1 MKRYGTVIKLR
12 PELQAKYI
20 ELHASPWP
28 EIDAMI
34 KACNIQNYS
43 IYLRDG
49 YLFSYFEYTGEDYD
63 QDMAKMAADPLTN
76 KWWDLC
82 KPCQEPLDTNKEGEW
97 WGSMDEV
104 YHLD

>member
-12 PELQAKYI
+12 KEKQEEYI
-20 ELHASPWP
+20 RLHANPWP
-28 EIDAMI
+28 EINAMI
-34 KACNIQNYS
+34 KACNISNYS

-49 YLFSYFEYTGEDYD
+49 YLFSYYEYIGDDYEA
-63 QDMAKMAADPLTN
+63 DMAKMAEDPKTQE
-76 KWWDLC
+76 WWDLC
-82 KPCQEPLDTNKEGEW
+82 MPCQQPLDTNEEGEW